1 MKVIDLGR
9 GLKGIQFEPDKVWAE
24 SIRSVNR
31 GRLKRAGLCDEDIER
46 IINHVKRTYK
56 VDPDKMD

>member
-24 SIRSVNR
+24 SICSVNR
-31 GRLKRAGLCDEDIER
+31 GRLKRAGLCDEDCPETI
-46 IINHVKRTYK
+46 
-56 VDPDKMD
+56 